1 MAKIEHGK
9 FLNQNNF
16 PGFVDTFNELVDF
29 YENIKGDYDK
39 NTHEGSIYVDK
50 TGNEVVI
57 RYKKPT
63 DNDD

>member
-1 MAKIEHGK
+1 MDR
-9 FLNQNNF
+9 FLN
-16 PGFVDTFNELVDF
+16 PGNSGFQKIIVAEV
-29 YENIKGDYDK
+29 
-39 NTHEGSIYVDK
+39 YVDK